1 MKRKESTPL
10 KIRTWRLMAGQGFR
24 NVFRNRIMSLA
35 SISAIAAA
43 LFVLGLVLAM
53 VLNFNNIIS
62 GLESKVEITVFLKDN
77 VQSHEIEAM
86 SRQLNDWEG
95 IKEWKFVSRDEA
107 LENWREE
114 WGEQKYL
121 LDGYTAEN
129 NPLPDSFHIT
139 VENPDYVTEM
149 VEKLRKLT
157 MVEVVQYS
165 KDVVGTITRI
175 ANTTRILGLA
185 VVVILIIMAMIIIHN
200 TIRISVYSRRREIN
214 IMKYIGATDWYI
226 RWPFIMEGISLGIM
240 GAVIAGS
247 LTAGIYYLLVQ
258 QLAESPMEGNILS
271 LLQLLPLESIIYQI
285 VGLFL
290 LVGSVVGVIASVL
303 SIRKH
308 LRV

>member
-1 MKRKESTPL
+1 
-10 KIRTWRLMAGQGFR
+10 
-24 NVFRNRIMSLA
+24 
-35 SISAIAAA
+35 
-43 LFVLGLVLAM
+43 
-53 VLNFNNIIS
+53 
-62 GLESKVEITVFLKDN
+62 
-77 VQSHEIEAM
+77 M

>member
-1 MKRKESTPL
+1 L

-157 MVEVVQYS
+157 KVEVVQYS
-165 KDVVGTITRI
+165 KDVVDTITRI
-175 ANTTRILGLA
+175 ANATRILGLA

-258 QLAESPMEGNILS
+258 QVAESPMEGNILS

>member
-1 MKRKESTPL
+1 M

-35 SISAIAAA
+35 SIRAIAAA

-157 MVEVVQYS
+157 KVEVVQYS

-258 QLAESPMEGNILS
+258 QVAESPMEGNILS

>member
-1 MKRKESTPL
+1 M

-157 MVEVVQYS
+157 KVEVVQYS
-165 KDVVGTITRI
+165 KDVVDTITRI
-175 ANTTRILGLA
+175 ANATRILGLA

>member
-1 MKRKESTPL
+1 M

>member
-1 MKRKESTPL
+1 L
-10 KIRTWRLMAGQGFR
+10 KIRTWRHMAGQGFR

-62 GLESKVEITVFLKDN
+62 GLESKIEITVFLKDN

-86 SRQLNDWEG
+86 SRQFNDWEG
-95 IKEWKFVSRDEA
+95 IKEWKFISRDEA

-175 ANTTRILGLA
+175 ANATRILGLA

-258 QLAESPMEGNILS
+258 QVAESPMEGNILS

>member
-1 MKRKESTPL
+1 L

-175 ANTTRILGLA
+175 ANATRILGLA

-258 QLAESPMEGNILS
+258 QVAESPMEGNILS

>member
-1 MKRKESTPL
+1 M

-157 MVEVVQYS
+157 KVEVVQYS
-165 KDVVGTITRI
+165 KDVVDTITRI
-175 ANTTRILGLA
+175 ANATRILGLA

-258 QLAESPMEGNILS
+258 QVAESPMEGNILS

>member
-1 MKRKESTPL
+1 M

-258 QLAESPMEGNILS
+258 QVAESPMEGNILS

>member
-258 QLAESPMEGNILS
+258 QVAESPMEGNILS